1 MLRVVD
7 SDSASPGGKLA
18 GDPRVD
24 VPGPQVA
31 QLDPA
36 ERRQQVVVHV
46 LEVVGDGGR
55 MKYVQ
60 EVDGEDAFG
69 LRAEELLPGR
79 HGAACGGV
87 DSEGLRMFHAVEAAM
102 A

>member
-1 MLRVVD
+1 
-7 SDSASPGGKLA
+7 
-18 GDPRVD
+18 
-24 VPGPQVA
+24 
-31 QLDPA
+31 
-36 ERRQQVVVHV
+36 
-46 LEVVGDGGR
+46 